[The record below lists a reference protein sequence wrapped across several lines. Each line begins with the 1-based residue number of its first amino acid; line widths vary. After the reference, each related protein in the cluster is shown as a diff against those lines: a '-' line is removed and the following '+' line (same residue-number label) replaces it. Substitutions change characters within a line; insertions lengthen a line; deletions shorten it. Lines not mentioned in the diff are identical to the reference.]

1 MCLSTRFFKSRALPM
16 TDDNGS
22 LPVVVL
28 FALVEPAV
36 SAAARA
42 VASVPEP
49 HALPPQAAAQALTS
63 LLLKHQQR
71 FICAIVLG

>member
-1 MCLSTRFFKSRALPM
+1 MALF
-16 TDDNGS
+16 
-22 LPVVVL
+22 VVL

-49 HALPPQAAAQALTS
+49 HALPPQAAAQALDFVAA
-63 LLLKHQQR
+63 QAPA
-71 FICAIVLG
+71 AIYLCGCLGADPRSDVHGFASQ